1 LFPLRDLTRSLRT
14 PHVNRLILTANIVV
28 FIVFWLANFNIILDV
43 KFAEDMNQN
52 FTMYPYQITNGQR
65 LYTLITS
72 MFMHDPSG
80 LMEGLFHLLGNML
93 YLYIF
98 GDNVED
104 TFGHA
109 GYLIFYLVCGI
120 TAALSHIMSI
130 FFAPTIGNIIGIPSS
145 SDLMTGV
152 VGASGAIS
160 GVLGA
165 YLVLYPKSRILTLV
179 FFGWPIVVPIPAVM
193 FLGFWFIMQWFYG
206 FFDISGGVAY
216 WAHIGG
222 FIAGMIL
229 ALIFGRRMKK
239 TRDAKRSLY

>member
-1 LFPLRDLTRSLRT
+1 MFPLRDLTRSLRT

-43 KFAEDMNQN
+43 KFAEDMSQN
-52 FTMYPYQITNGQR
+52 FTMYPYQIIKGQR
-65 LYTLITS
+65 LYTIITS

-104 TFGHA
+104 TFGHV

-130 FFAPTIGNIIGIPSS
+130 FFAPTIGNLIGISSS

-165 YLVLYPKSRILTLV
+165 YLILYPKSRILTLV
-179 FFGWPIVVPIPAVM
+179 FFGWPIIVPVPAVI

-222 FIAGMIL
+222 FIAGMVL

-239 TRDAKRSLY
+239 VRDAKRSF

>member
-1 LFPLRDLTRSLRT
+1 MFPLRDLTRSLRT

-28 FIVFWLANFNIILDV
+28 FMVFWLASFNIILDV
-43 KFAEDMNQN
+43 KFAEDMSQN
-52 FTMYPYQITNGQR
+52 FTMYPGQIIKGQR
-65 LYTLITS
+65 LYTIITS

-104 TFGHA
+104 TFGHV

-130 FFAPTIGNIIGIPSS
+130 FFAPTIGNLIGISSS

-165 YLVLYPKSRILTLV
+165 YLILYPKSRILTLV
-179 FFGWPIVVPIPAVM
+179 LFGWPIIVPVPAVI
-193 FLGFWFIMQWFYG
+193 FLGFWFIMQWLYVLLG
-206 FFDISGGVAY
+206 ISGGIAY

-239 TRDAKRSLY
+239 ARDAKRSF